1 MQTQEMFYIN
11 GAWVAPNGTD
21 KIEVIDPTTEEVCGV
36 VPAGNDADVNAA
48 VAAAKAAFAT
58 WSRTTA
64 TERSEFIKKLSEKIT
79 ENMAKIG
86 ELCATEL
93 GTPLQT
99 SIGMH
104 GGLGI
109 GVTTSYIELP
119 FEMDK
124 EEQIG
129 NSIVVKEPVGV
140 CAFITPWNFPLHQ
153 IVAKLAPAL
162 ATGCTVVVKPSSDT
176 PLTAYYLAELLD
188 EIGLPAG
195 VFNLVTGPG
204 RTVGEAMCT
213 HPDVDMVSIT
223 GSTEAGVRVA
233 QLAAS
238 TVKRVC
244 QELGGKSAMLALEDA
259 DMAEVGARAGG
270 GICGN
275 SGQVCAALSRLIVPR
290 AKQDE
295 AVAAAKA
302 AAEAAVV
309 GGAFEEGV
317 TMGPVASRSQQDTVT
332 GYIRKGIEE
341 GATLVTGGPDMPEGR
356 NVGYFVKPTVFSNV
370 TNDMAIAQEEIFGPV
385 LCIIPYDSEEEG
397 IAIAN
402 DSIFGLSGA
411 VFSADPERAQA
422 AARQIRTG
430 QVSVNGGA
438 FNVAAPFGGYKQ
450 SGNGRELGSHGIQE
464 FVEIKAIQT

>member
-1 MQTQEMFYIN
+1 MQTHENFYIN
-11 GAWVAPNGTD
+11 GAWVAPNGAD
-21 KIEVIDPTTEEVCGV
+21 KIEVINPSTEEVCGV
-36 VPAGNDADVNAA
+36 VPAGNTDDVNAA
-48 VAAAKAAFAT
+48 VAAAKTAFAT
-58 WSRTTA
+58 WSQTTA
-64 TERSEFIKKLSEKIT
+64 AERSDYIKKLSEKIT
-79 ENMAKIG
+79 ENMPKIG
-86 ELCATEL
+86 ELCAIEL

-99 SIGMH
+99 SIAMH
-104 GGLGI
+104 GGLGV

-119 FEMDK
+119 FEMEK

-129 NSIVVKEPVGV
+129 NSIVIKEPVGV

-176 PLTAYYLAELLD
+176 PLTAYYLAEILD

-233 QLAAS
+233 QLAAG

-244 QELGGKSAMLALEDA
+244 QELGGKSAMVALEDA

-290 AKQDE
+290 SKQDE

-302 AAEAAVV
+302 AAESVVV

-317 TMGPVASRSQQDTVT
+317 TMGPVSSRAQQESVT
-332 GYIRKGIEE
+332 EYIRKGIEE
-341 GATLVTGGPDMPEGR
+341 GATLVTGGPEMPEGR
-356 NVGYFVKPTVFSNV
+356 NSGFFVKPTVFADV

-385 LCIIPYDSEEEG
+385 LCVIPYDTEEEA

-402 DSIFGLSGA
+402 DSVFGLSGA
-411 VFSADPERAQA
+411 VVSADPERAKA
-422 AARQIRTG
+422 AAKKMRTG

-450 SGNGRELGSHGIQE
+450 SGNGRELGAHGITE
-464 FVEIKAIQT
+464 FVEIKAIQM